1 MATVF
6 PKALQWTVMND
17 PKVVTYDAKRRKN
30 IKRRYQQS
38 QVSSVTGSF

>member
-6 PKALQWTVMND
+6 PKALQWTVTND

-30 IKRRYQQS
+30 IKRRYQS
-38 QVSSVTGSF
+38 QVSSVTGS